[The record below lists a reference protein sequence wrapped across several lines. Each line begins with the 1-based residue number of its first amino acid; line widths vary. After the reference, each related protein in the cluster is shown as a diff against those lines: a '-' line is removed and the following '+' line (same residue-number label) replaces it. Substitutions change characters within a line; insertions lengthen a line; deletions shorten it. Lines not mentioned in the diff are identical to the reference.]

1 MRPGIFAMLLVGL
14 SCGNVAAQDVDVEA
28 LKVKMAERADN
39 YSTLVDILE
48 GVDENA
54 ALAAFDVMLES
65 GNKTLAEMAINSAL
79 AAADTR
85 LRARALWEVLARRD
99 SLVLEIDTHAMK
111 QDEEALA
118 QLRKWIGPM
127 QSVPL
132 LEKFPETQCI
142 NIRKSDSCNHD
153 FQVSISGLKV
163 DIRDSNVSGSAL
175 VGSFILSEDGV
186 LHGSVKPLRRDFQD
200 SFPASITLR

>member
-1 MRPGIFAMLLVGL
+1 MLLVGL

-79 AAADTR
+79 AAADAR

-99 SLVLEIDTHAMK
+99 SL
-111 QDEEALA
+111 
-118 QLRKWIGPM
+118 G
-127 QSVPL
+127 
-132 LEKFPETQCI
+132 
-142 NIRKSDSCNHD
+142 
-153 FQVSISGLKV
+153 SGLTT
-163 DIRDSNVSGSAL
+163 R
-175 VGSFILSEDGV
+175 
-186 LHGSVKPLRRDFQD
+186 
-200 SFPASITLR
+200 T